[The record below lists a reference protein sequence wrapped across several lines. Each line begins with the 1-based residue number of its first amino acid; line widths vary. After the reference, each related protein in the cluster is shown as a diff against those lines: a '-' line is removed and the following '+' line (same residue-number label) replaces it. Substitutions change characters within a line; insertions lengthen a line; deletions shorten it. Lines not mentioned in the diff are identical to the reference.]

1 MLVGTHVGQ
10 LDSFGSQHGP
20 CSHSSDD
27 NCCVDTPLVR
37 RSPGLSG
44 EGVYDHID
52 TGNDLKISVTQ

>member
-10 LDSFGSQHGP
+10 FGSFGRQCGP

-27 NCCVDTPLVR
+27 NCSVNTPLVR
-37 RSPGLSG
+37 RSAGLSG

-52 TGNDLKISVTQ
+52 TRNYLAISVTQ

>member
-10 LDSFGSQHGP
+10 SDSFGSQHGP

-37 RSPGLSG
+37 RSAELSG

-52 TGNDLKISVTQ
+52 TGNNLTISVTR